1 MLVLVYLKLTCVSHD
16 RTTNQ
21 RVNIL
26 NLGYCQLSFLLHGLL
41 LKKLVVWKGTYYYD
55 HSLLSSYFCSTSPHR
70 CLSRSSICWLRWQ
83 PRVDMVEIL
92 RQYTL
97 EKRRLRSLTFMIAFK
112 ILSDIRFF
120 TISPVM
126 ILRSRKSFSLIV
138 SMWWYFVLF
147 SYCELWFSLDFRP
160 WKQNF
165 VNFCNVWEIE
175 NRGRFEKL
183 LFTLFCR
190 ISIFSVIAFS
200 LFSWSNQISTILPLS
215 LSNNFHQSLKEKK
228 R

>member
-26 NLGYCQLSFLLHGLL
+26 NFGYCQLSFLLHGLL

-97 EKRRLRSLTFMIAFK
+97 AKRRLRSLTFMIAFK
-112 ILSDIRFF
+112 ILSGTSFF
-120 TISPVM
+120 TISSYRYYEAENRSLLLFLCGD
-126 ILRSRKSFSLIV
+126 ILYYFLIV
-138 SMWWYFVLF
+138 SCGFL
-147 SYCELWFSLDFRP
+147 
-160 WKQNF
+160 
-165 VNFCNVWEIE
+165 
-175 NRGRFEKL
+175 
-183 LFTLFCR
+183 
-190 ISIFSVIAFS
+190 
-200 LFSWSNQISTILPLS
+200 
-215 LSNNFHQSLKEKK
+215 
-228 R
+228 